1 MENNQTIEEIK
12 EKYKYIETLNDKT
25 LVRMN
30 GTFYAKLK
38 CSFIKYNFK
47 ERIAKLQKNLQDNY
61 NNFDKKDFYIYLDKL
76 NELENEITKLDK
88 QLFTDFKNSYDF
100 ILSVSRNY
108 TINKDVT
115 GALKIYENI
124 FKEILDNQVK
134 NIITHEKEFIL
145 LNDHINDLIH
155 KLNFN
160 IC

>member
-1 MENNQTIEEIK
+1 MEKNQKIEEIK
-12 EKYKYIETLNDKT
+12 EKYKYIQTLNDKS

-47 ERIAKLQKNLQDNY
+47 ERITKLKKILQDNY
-61 NNFDKKDFYIYLDKL
+61 NNLGKRDFDIYLDKL
-76 NELENEITKLDK
+76 NELENEIIKLDN
-88 QLFTDFKNSYDF
+88 QIFSDFKNSYDF
-100 ILSVSRNY
+100 ILSVSRKY
-108 TINKDVT
+108 YINKDVT

-134 NIITHEKEFIL
+134 NIIFHEKEFII
-145 LNDHINDLIH
+145 LNDYINDLVH

-160 IC
+160 IY